1 MPRRDWNAKLE
12 REYERLDKHQAR
24 ARMARF
30 GRTRPVRALPAGSRR
45 PRPSPGT
52 RGSA

>member
-1 MPRRDWNAKLE
+1 MPRRDWNAKVE
-12 REYERLDKHQAR
+12 REYERLDKQQAR
-24 ARMARF
+24 VARLS
-30 GRTRPVRALPAGSRR
+30 RTRPVRALPVGSRR